1 MTIESTALIIKIME
15 DSIRM
20 QTATLDATIIIVQ
33 ELDRQVHELL
43 EKVEA
48 LETRL
53 YSLENDHG

>member
-20 QTATLDATIIIVQ
+20 QTATLDATILIVQ
-33 ELDRQVHELL
+33 ELDRQIHELL
-43 EKVEA
+43 EKVEH

-53 YSLENDHG
+53 YSLENAR